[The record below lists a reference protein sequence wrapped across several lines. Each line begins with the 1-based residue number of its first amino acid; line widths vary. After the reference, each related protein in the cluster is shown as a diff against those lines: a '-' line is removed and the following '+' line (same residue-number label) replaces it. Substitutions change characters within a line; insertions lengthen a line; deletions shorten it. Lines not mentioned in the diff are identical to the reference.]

1 MAGRS
6 SLGATSTTYWK
17 SECYECKCLRGN
29 AGFRLCFL
37 ISLLLP
43 PSLSLSLS
51 LSPFFSLSASL
62 IDTRFGMSINSD
74 SVTRSVFYKYLHPK
88 EVYIAEGTLVPDVI
102 RKKVSLISLSESG
115 RGGSRQPMHA

>member
-1 MAGRS
+1 MLPDLSLTS
-6 SLGATSTTYWK
+6 SL
-17 SECYECKCLRGN
+17 
-29 AGFRLCFL
+29 
-37 ISLLLP
+37 SLSLP